1 MLDIELN
8 INRDKIYR
16 SQRFDATLRHE
27 VQYHSLLRVEYQHFS
42 FSQSSLS
49 LQLSRL
55 YIVFAFLSIESL
67 TILRYSMQYSLR
79 IVCMQ
84 MQS

>member
-1 MLDIELN
+1 MFDIELN
-8 INRDKIYR
+8 INRDKTYR
-16 SQRFDATLRHE
+16 FQRFDATFRHE
-27 VQYHSLLRVEYQHFS
+27 VQYHSLLRVEYQHLS
-42 FSQSSLS
+42 SSQLSLS

-55 YIVFAFLSIESL
+55 YIVLASLSIESL